1 MALRN
6 IRKDEDAALYK
17 NCRPYTE
24 FNQRLWELLDDM
36 GETMMEAEGVGLA
49 APQVGIIRRCCVVLE
64 TNVPEGEEEYII
76 ELVNPEIIESEGEQ
90 TGFEGCL
97 SFPGLYGSVTRPS
110 RVVVKAQDRYGK
122 EFTVEGEG
130 LTARAFCHEI
140 DHLSG
145 HVFKEFSTELLTEEE
160 LQARYAEEEEQAE
173 EVEEQA

>member
-1 MALRN
+1 M
-6 IRKDEDAALYK
+6 
-17 NCRPYTE
+17 
-24 FNQRLWELLDDM
+24 
-36 GETMMEAEGVGLA
+36 
-49 APQVGIIRRCCVVLE
+49 
-64 TNVPEGEEEYII
+64 
-76 ELVNPEIIESEGEQ
+76 NPEIIESDGEQ

-145 HVFKEFSTELLTEEE
+145 HVYKEFSTELLTEEE

>member
-6 IRKDEDAALYK
+6 IRKDGDAALYK

-36 GETMMEAEGVGLA
+36 GETMLEANGVGLA

-64 TNVPEGEEEYII
+64 TNVEEDEEEYII
-76 ELVNPEIIESEGEQ
+76 ELVNPEILEVDGEQ
-90 TGFEGCL
+90 TGYEGCL
-97 SFPGLYGSVTRPS
+97 SFPGLYGSVTRPDH
-110 RVVVKAQDRYGK
+110 VVVKAQDRYGK
-122 EFTVEGEG
+122 EFIVEGHG

-145 HVFKEFSTELLTEEE
+145 HVFKDLSTELLTEEE
-160 LQARYAEEEEQAE
+160 LQARMEAQEEEEEEQE
-173 EVEEQA
+173 